1 LNDMTLLHLPR
12 LGRATLVALLVVLAI
27 PALAIDTERAFDDP
41 ALQARYETIGRE
53 LRCLVCQNQTI
64 ADSNATLAQ
73 DLRREV
79 REMIAAGKT
88 DDEIRT
94 FMVDRYGDF
103 VLYKPRMTPINY
115 LLWAAPVLLLLLG
128 TFVGIRYIRKQA
140 AQADDEGPE
149 AGQS

>member
-1 LNDMTLLHLPR
+1 MRAGLLAGLLA
-12 LGRATLVALLVVLAI
+12 LGGQ
-27 PALAIDTERAFDDP
+27 ALAIDTEAAFDDP
-41 ALQARYETIGRE
+41 VLQKRYESINRE

-88 DDEIRT
+88 DDEIRD
-94 FMVDRYGDF
+94 FMIERYGDF
-103 VLYKPRMTPINY
+103 VLYRPRLTPENF
-115 LLWAAPVLLLLLG
+115 LLWAAPALLLVIG
-128 TFVGIRYIRKQA
+128 GVVVARVVRRRGQDTDI
-140 AQADDEGPE
+140 DSDGPE

>member
-1 LNDMTLLHLPR
+1 MLLLMPR
-12 LGRATLVALLVVLAI
+12 FVRAICLVLLLGAAV
-27 PALAIDTERAFDDP
+27 PAVAIDYEKAFDDP
-41 ALQARYETIGRE
+41 AMQARYEHINRE

-79 REMIAAGKT
+79 REMMLAGKT
-88 DDEIRT
+88 DEEIRT
-94 FMVDRYGDF
+94 FMIERYGDF
-103 VLYKPRMTPINY
+103 VLYRPRMTAVNF

-128 TFVGIRYIRKQA
+128 TFVGLRVIRRQA
-140 AQADDEGPE
+140 AQMKDDGPE

>member
-1 LNDMTLLHLPR
+1 MNR
-12 LGRATLVALLVVLAI
+12 YFRAGLVALLLAI
-27 PALAIDTERAFDDP
+27 GAQALAIDTEAAFDDP
-41 ALQARYETIGRE
+41 VLQHRYESINRE

-88 DDEIRT
+88 DDEIRE
-94 FMVDRYGDF
+94 FMIERYGDF
-103 VLYKPRMTPINY
+103 VLYRPRLTAQNF
-115 LLWAAPVLLLLLG
+115 LLWAAPVLLLL
-128 TFVGIRYIRKQA
+128 VA
-140 AQADDEGPE
+140 AAVLFRVVRRRAQETDIETDGPE

>member
-1 LNDMTLLHLPR
+1 VSNGFLRACLLACLLA
-12 LGRATLVALLVVLAI
+12 LGGQ
-27 PALAIDTERAFDDP
+27 ALAIDTEAAFDDP
-41 ALQARYETIGRE
+41 VLQHRYEAINRE

-88 DDEIRT
+88 DDEIRD
-94 FMVDRYGDF
+94 FMIERYGDF
-103 VLYKPRMTPINY
+103 VLYRPRMTAQNF
-115 LLWAAPVLLLLLG
+115 LLWAAPALLLLG
-128 TFVGIRYIRKQA
+128 GAVAVVRVVRKRTQEA
-140 AQADDEGPE
+140 ELEPERPE